1 MSDSTPGPTQQP
13 RLQRFIRP
21 AKWGVG
27 VLLAVAVIGFGV
39 VPPVAR
45 HYATKIL
52 GETLGREVS
61 IDGVLFNPFT
71 LAAEVRGAR
80 IMAADGQ
87 KPDLSFERLNLNLEL
102 ESIIRGGPVL
112 HELSVDGLQL
122 ALTRLPAGRHNWSDV
137 VERLGEQPES
147 EGESRF
153 SVGNIQL
160 TGGRISVDDQVE
172 GLQHELSDINIGI
185 PFVSNLPVKVDV
197 FVEPSLS
204 AMLNGKPLGISG
216 RTKPFT
222 EERETVVDFS
232 LKDFQLPE
240 WMPYLPFDP
249 AFKLPSGVLGADMQ
263 LSFSQPVDASPV
275 VALSGQVQIDK
286 LEVQDKAGAPVLT
299 VAEFGIELADVQPMV
314 NRFQFSKL
322 RLMQPELNLVRLAD
336 GGINVLQLLPR
347 SAPGEQAKSAK
358 ASAKTPANGARKAA
372 EAGAEKPV
380 AAAQDGARPAA
391 PATLD
396 FLLASARIRDGV
408 VRFEDRSVPGP
419 FRTRIEAINLDLRD
433 LSTIGDMP
441 AEIRLDYVSDA
452 GEKLSHQD
460 SLRLEPFELDG
471 NLIVEQLQP
480 ARYGPYL
487 AAAMPGG
494 EIRGG
499 RLDGSIRYKLA
510 LKGGEPQIEVNAET
524 LNLKDFVLGL
534 KGDKGAALKL
544 PQVNVSNAQVL
555 VAERKVVVGELGV
568 KGAAVSTVRQRN
580 GDFDLMALAG
590 KAAQAKPAAK
600 GEAPWSV
607 TVRKLA
613 LEDASLRVDDR
624 SAGKPVVL
632 EAEGIALKV
641 ENFSTDKGAE
651 LKLDLKSR
659 INKRGKLGVS
669 GTAVLDPLKT
679 SMALD
684 LDNVDLLPL
693 QPYVLEETKIAIS
706 RGSLYA
712 KAKLALES
720 ARDGIKGRLTGDVG
734 VANFSSIDRLNATD
748 FVRWGSLSLN
758 DIDMRLAPFA
768 LEVRDIALND
778 FYTRL
783 ILSDQGKLNLR
794 EIQAGTEEAEAE
806 RQKAEAALADGK
818 AQADMPPIKIGRIRV
833 KGGNIAFSDR
843 FVRPNYDANLTG
855 MAGELSGLSSDPT
868 TIAKLTLDGR
878 VDNSAPVS
886 INGEFNPFRQDQY
899 LNIGA
904 SVKDFELTGLSSY
917 SGKYVGYGIQRG
929 KLSAELT
936 YKIEERKLTAGN
948 QIFLDQLT
956 FGEAVDS
963 PDAVNLPVQL
973 AVSLLK
979 DSRGQI
985 NLDLPVSGT
994 MDDPEFSV
1002 FGLVVKAL
1010 FNLVGKAIT
1019 SPFALL
1025 GSVLGG
1031 GEELSQVEFD
1041 SGVSR
1046 PGEAQQKKLAT
1057 LAKVLVDRAGLRL
1070 DITGFADPASDPEGI
1085 RRAKLL
1091 DQVRAVKLKAMVKSG
1106 QSAPSLQ
1113 NIEIAEDEYAAL
1125 LEEVYDD
1132 TEIEKPRNF
1141 LGVAKSLPVAEM
1153 EALLLPTMTVGDE
1166 DLRSLAQQRA
1176 QNVREWL
1183 VTTGKVPPERVFMV
1197 KPTAA
1202 KAEAGGRLVVF
1213 SLR

>member
-1 MSDSTPGPTQQP
+1 
-13 RLQRFIRP
+13 
-21 AKWGVG
+21 
-27 VLLAVAVIGFGV
+27 
-39 VPPVAR
+39 
-45 HYATKIL
+45 
-52 GETLGREVS
+52 
-61 IDGVLFNPFT
+61 
-71 LAAEVRGAR
+71 
-80 IMAADGQ
+80 
-87 KPDLSFERLNLNLEL
+87 
-102 ESIIRGGPVL
+102 
-112 HELSVDGLQL
+112 
-122 ALTRLPAGRHNWSDV
+122 
-137 VERLGEQPES
+137 
-147 EGESRF
+147 
-153 SVGNIQL
+153 
-160 TGGRISVDDQVE
+160 
-172 GLQHELSDINIGI
+172 
-185 PFVSNLPVKVDV
+185 NLPVKVDV

-204 AMLNGKPLGISG
+204 ASLNGKPLGISG

-263 LSFSQPVDASPV
+263 LSFRQPVDASPV
-275 VALSGQVQIDK
+275 VAVSGQVQIDK

-299 VAEFGIELADVQPMV
+299 VAEFGIELADVQPLV

-336 GGINVLQLLPR
+336 GGINLLQLLPK
-347 SAPGEQAKSAK
+347 SAPGEQPKSAK
-358 ASAKTPANGARKAA
+358 ASAKTAANGAKKAT
-372 EAGAEKPV
+372 EAAVEKP
-380 AAAQDGARPAA
+380 AATQDGVKPAA
-391 PATLD
+391 PSKLD

-441 AEIRLDYVSDA
+441 AEIRLDYVSD
-452 GEKLSHQD
+452 
-460 SLRLEPFELDG
+460 FELDG

-524 LNLKDFVLGL
+524 LSLKDFVLGL

-544 PQVNVSNAQVL
+544 PQLNVSNAQVL
-555 VAERKVVVGELGV
+555 VAERKVVVGELAV

-590 KAAQAKPAAK
+590 EAAPAKPAAK

-868 TIAKLTLDGR
+868 TIAKLTLDGK

-1091 DQVRAVKLKAMVKSG
+1091 DQMRAVKLKAMVKSG
-1106 QSAPSLQ
+1106 QPAPSLQ
-1113 NIEIAEDEYAAL
+1113 NIEIAEGEYAAL

-1166 DLRSLAQQRA
+1166 DLRLLAQQRA

>member
-1 MSDSTPGPTQQP
+1 MSDSTPGPTQQS

-45 HYATKIL
+45 HYAVKIL

-71 LAAEVRGAR
+71 LAAEVRGAKV
-80 IMAADGQ
+80 MAADGQ
-87 KPDLSFERLNLNLEL
+87 KADLSFERLDLNLEL

-122 ALTRLPAGRHNWSDV
+122 ALVRLPGGRHNWSDV
-137 VERLGEQPES
+137 IERLGEQPES
-147 EGESRF
+147 EGEARF

-160 TGGRISVDDQVE
+160 TDGRITVDDQVE

-185 PFVSNLPVKVDV
+185 PFISNLPVKVDV

-204 AMLNGKPLGISG
+204 AKLNGKPLGISG
-216 RTKPFT
+216 RSKPFSD
-222 EERETVVDFS
+222 ERETVVDFS

-249 AFKLPSGVLGADMQ
+249 AFKLLSGVLGADMQ
-263 LSFSQPVDASPV
+263 LSFRQPADASPV
-275 VALSGQVQIDK
+275 VAVSGQVQIDR

-299 VAEFGIELADVQPMV
+299 VAEFGIELADVQPLV

-322 RLMQPELNLVRLAD
+322 RLMQPELDLVRLAD
-336 GGINVLQLLPR
+336 GGINLMQLMP
-347 SAPGEQAKSAK
+347 KSAGKPPK
-358 ASAKTPANGARKAA
+358 ADKNAAGTAKAPAAA
-372 EAGAEKPV
+372 DGQKHVQEAGATS
-380 AAAQDGARPAA
+380 AA
-391 PATLD
+391 PAKLD

-441 AEIRLDYVSDA
+441 AEIRLDYVSEA

-460 SLRLEPFELDG
+460 SLRLEPFQLDG
-471 NLIVEQLQP
+471 NLIIEQLLP
-480 ARYGPYL
+480 GRYGPYL

-494 EIRGG
+494 EIRSG
-499 RLDGSIRYKLA
+499 RLDGSVRYKIT
-510 LKGGEPQIEVNAET
+510 LKGSEPQIEVNADA
-524 LNLKDFVLGL
+524 LSLKDFVLGL

-544 PQVNVSNAQVL
+544 PQLNVSNAQVL
-555 VAERKVVVGELGV
+555 VAERKVVVDELGV

-580 GDFDLMALAG
+580 GDFDLMGLAG
-590 KAAQAKPAAK
+590 KATPANPAAK
-600 GEAPWSV
+600 GETPWSV
-607 TVRKLA
+607 TVKKLA

-632 EAEGIALKV
+632 EADGIALKV

-659 INKRGKLGVS
+659 VNKRGKLGVS
-669 GTAVLDPLKT
+669 GTAVLEPLKT
-679 SMALD
+679 ALTID

-712 KAKLALES
+712 KAKLALSS
-720 ARDGIKGRLTGDVG
+720 ARDGIKGRFTGDVG
-734 VANFSSIDRLNATD
+734 IANFSSIDRLNATD

-758 DIDMRLAPFA
+758 SIDLHLAPFA

-794 EIQAGTEEAEAE
+794 EIQAGTEVAEAD

-818 AQADMPPIKIGRIRV
+818 TQGADMPPIKIGRIRV

-855 MAGELSGLSSDPT
+855 MAGELTGLSSDPT
-868 TIAKLTLDGR
+868 TIAKLTLDGK
-878 VDNSAPVS
+878 VDSSAPVS

-936 YKIEERKLTAGN
+936 YKIEERKLTAAN

-985 NLDLPVSGT
+985 KIDLPVSGT

-1010 FNLVGKAIT
+1010 FNLIGKAIT

-1031 GEELSQVEFD
+1031 GEELSLVEFE
-1041 SGVSR
+1041 SGAPL
-1046 PGEAQQKKLAT
+1046 PGEAEQKKLAV

-1070 DITGFADPASDPEGI
+1070 DITGLSDPASDPEGI
-1085 RRAKLL
+1085 RRAKLV
-1091 DQVRAVKLKAMVKSG
+1091 DQVRAVKLKAMIKGG
-1106 QSAPSLQ
+1106 QAAPSLQ
-1113 NIEIAEDEYAAL
+1113 NIEIAEDEYPAL
-1125 LEEVYDD
+1125 LEEVYDATD
-1132 TEIEKPRNF
+1132 IKKPRNF
-1141 LGVAKSLPVAEM
+1141 LGIAKSLPVPEM
-1153 EALLLPTMTVGDE
+1153 EALLLPTMKVGDE
-1166 DLRSLAQQRA
+1166 DLRQLAQQRA

-1202 KAEAGGRLVVF
+1202 KAEAGGRLVLF